1 MANLRILRPFFGK
14 IFRGKFSYLN
24 IRPHHHVQELSLP
37 ALQQYSQYDRNHKAS
52 VKFPSILALSAT
64 LIAMDKEGADDVE
77 EMEDEDVDRDGEK
90 EMENVEDEPD
100 ENTNNFSF
108 LEKDDLANFKIELID
123 GDKGSSKWLVIN
135 DIYICHRFQ
144 SNDVETFW
152 ECSGRRKYGCSFK
165 AGTVVDDKGSLS
177 LSYLYT
183 LDSHDCDQSK
193 MGPILQKFRNSI
205 KQRCPLTTSLSSITY
220 LTRKRKHLWTPTKTR
235 RFLS

>member
-1 MANLRILRPFFGK
+1 MANLGILRPFFGK

-77 EMEDEDVDRDGEK
+77 EMEYEDVDRDGEK

-108 LEKDDLANFKIELID
+108 LEKDDLANFKIEFID
-123 GDKGSSKWLVIN
+123 GDKGSSKCCLDLIEYAKVQWRERFIVQDWNLYDLNCLLVPAN
-135 DIYICHRFQ
+135 NNGDESANGRFSMDFGAKPQ
-144 SNDVETFW
+144 F
-152 ECSGRRKYGCSFK
+152 
-165 AGTVVDDKGSLS
+165 
-177 LSYLYT
+177 
-183 LDSHDCDQSK
+183 
-193 MGPILQKFRNSI
+193 
-205 KQRCPLTTSLSSITY
+205 
-220 LTRKRKHLWTPTKTR
+220 
-235 RFLS
+235 